1 MTYTEGEPEIYVL
14 PVAFA
19 DGGRETPGPMSH
31 AIASVCVTGT
41 GSEEKGVLHDAMV
54 DPRFALG
61 LLDLIARGRRFSG
74 RFGEVIAS
82 PAPDFRSLLGT
93 AGDFLAPAVVKTEQT
108 NTSVVYGDRFILK
121 LFRRLEPEPNPDL
134 ELGRFLTERDFRNI
148 APLAGAL
155 ELRRPNGELTTLGVL
170 HGFLPNEGDAWTY
183 TLDTLGRYY
192 EEVLTHRA
200 ESPTPPAFEGP
211 LLAAVEDELPPRAR
225 EWIGL
230 YLEEARLLG
239 QRTGELHVALAS
251 DPVTPELAPEP
262 VSDFTRQAL
271 YQAMLSLANDT
282 FSVLR
287 QRLAGLPTAIR
298 EEARNVLTLEG
309 EARNRFRLLR
319 DRKIAAVHLRCHG
332 DYHLGQ
338 VLHTGKD
345 FIIIDFEG
353 ESARPLGVR
362 RLKCSP
368 LRDVAG
374 MLRSF
379 HYAAYAA
386 LLGQVPGARPEDFS
400 TLEPWARFWYR
411 AVSAAFLKGY
421 LPAVASASLLP
432 QAPAELGILLDA
444 YLLDKA
450 IYEIGYELNNRPEW
464 TQIPLKGLLE
474 LFETERSSPSTRG
487 R

>member
-1 MTYTEGEPEIYVL
+1 M
-14 PVAFA
+14 AS
-19 DGGRETPGPMSH
+19 GRTRVMPGPTRWTRSG
-31 AIASVCVTGT
+31 ATT
-41 GSEEKGVLHDAMV
+41 
-54 DPRFALG
+54 
-61 LLDLIARGRRFSG
+61 RRSS
-74 RFGEVIAS
+74 RI
-82 PAPDFRSLLGT
+82 
-93 AGDFLAPAVVKTEQT
+93 
-108 NTSVVYGDRFILK
+108 
-121 LFRRLEPEPNPDL
+121 
-134 ELGRFLTERDFRNI
+134 
-148 APLAGAL
+148 
-155 ELRRPNGELTTLGVL
+155 ELRRP
-170 HGFLPNEGDAWTY
+170 P
-183 TLDTLGRYY
+183 
-192 EEVLTHRA
+192 
-200 ESPTPPAFEGP
+200 
-211 LLAAVEDELPPRAR
+211 LPPSKGRCWPLSKTSSRRA
-225 EWIGL
+225 
-230 YLEEARLLG
+230 
-239 QRTGELHVALAS
+239 GESGSAS
-251 DPVTPELAPEP
+251 TWRRP
-262 VSDFTRQAL
+262 VSDFSRQAL

-287 QRLAGLPTAIR
+287 QRLAGLPTATR
-298 EEARNVLTLEG
+298 EEARKVLELEG
-309 EARNRFRLLR
+309 EVRNRFRLLR
-319 DRKIAAVHLRCHG
+319 DRKIAAIHLRCHG

-386 LLGQVPGARPEDFS
+386 LLGQVPGTRPEDFP

-421 LPAVASASLLP
+421 LPAAASASLLP

-474 LFETERSSPSTRG
+474 LFETER
-487 R
+487 

>member
-1 MTYTEGEPEIYVL
+1 
-14 PVAFA
+14 
-19 DGGRETPGPMSH
+19 
-31 AIASVCVTGT
+31 
-41 GSEEKGVLHDAMV
+41 
-54 DPRFALG
+54 
-61 LLDLIARGRRFSG
+61 
-74 RFGEVIAS
+74 
-82 PAPDFRSLLGT
+82 
-93 AGDFLAPAVVKTEQT
+93 VV
-108 NTSVVYGDRFILK
+108 
-121 LFRRLEPEPNPDL
+121 
-134 ELGRFLTERDFRNI
+134 
-148 APLAGAL
+148 
-155 ELRRPNGELTTLGVL
+155 
-170 HGFLPNEGDAWTY
+170 
-183 TLDTLGRYY
+183 
-192 EEVLTHRA
+192 
-200 ESPTPPAFEGP
+200 
-211 LLAAVEDELPPRAR
+211 
-225 EWIGL
+225 GL

-239 QRTGELHVALAS
+239 RRTGELHAALAS
-251 DPVTPELAPEP
+251 DPVKPELAPEP
-262 VSDFTRQAL
+262 VSDFSRQAL

-298 EEARNVLTLEG
+298 EEARKVLELEG
-309 EARNRFRLLR
+309 KVRNRFRLLR
-319 DRKIAAVHLRCHG
+319 DRKIAAIHLRCHG

-338 VLHTGKD
+338 VLHAGKD

-353 ESARPLGVR
+353 DLARPFGVR

-374 MLRSF
+374 MLRSL

-444 YLLDKA
+444 YLLDKS
-450 IYEIGYELNNRPEW
+450 IYQIGYELNNRPEW

-474 LFETERSSPSTRG
+474 LFET
-487 R
+487 